1 MFEEVEPNLSALR
14 GVEVVVR
21 QEQFDAGLEGVVDGR
36 EAVDGQE
43 QDALIVFELGEKDC
57 GLHR

>member
-1 MFEEVEPNLSALR
+1 MFEEVEPNLPALR

-21 QEQFDAGLEGVVDGR
+21 QEQVDAGPEGVVDGR
-36 EAVDGQE
+36 EAVGGQE
-43 QDALIVFELGEKDC
+43 QDALIVFELGEEDC